1 MVIKYY
7 EKIAYICIFF
17 SFLIISFGNSETST
31 TKNENIIQ
39 IGEYKFTMKDLQEL
53 SELKKIKDNLKITN
67 EKQKIEIGNLKNL
80 GNKLLEENK
89 SNKKLINKLLKQN
102 NELLKQNKD
111 IKSKNEILTSNALEN
126 ENQKSIDAGEKE
138 FKENNNINFKM
149 LIFIAIL
156 FLLCA
161 IIVSVI
167 ARK

>member
-1 MVIKYY
+1 
-7 EKIAYICIFF
+7 
-17 SFLIISFGNSETST
+17 
-31 TKNENIIQ
+31 
-39 IGEYKFTMKDLQEL
+39 MKDLQEL
-53 SELKKIKDNLKITN
+53 SKIKNIKDNLEITN

-102 NELLKQNKD
+102 NELLKQNED

-138 FKENNNINFKM
+138 FKESNNINFKM

-156 FLLCA
+156 FLLSA

>member
-1 MVIKYY
+1 MKKLLTFI
-7 EKIAYICIFF
+7 IFF

-53 SELKKIKDNLKITN
+53 SEIKKIKDNLKITN
-67 EKQKIEIGNLKNL
+67 EKQKIEIENLKNL

-102 NELLKQNKD
+102 NELINQNKD
-111 IKSKNEILTSNALEN
+111 IKSKNEILTSNVLEN
-126 ENQKSIDAGEKE
+126 ENQKSIDAAEKE
-138 FKENNNINFKM
+138 FKENNNINYKM
-149 LIFIAIL
+149 LIFISIL

-161 IIVSVI
+161 ILVSVV

>member
-1 MVIKYY
+1 MKKLLTFI
-7 EKIAYICIFF
+7 IFF
-17 SFLIISFGNSETST
+17 GFLIISFANSETST

-53 SELKKIKDNLKITN
+53 SKLKKIKDNLKIIN
-67 EKQKIEIGNLKNL
+67 KKQKIEIENLKNL

-89 SNKKLINKLLKQN
+89 SNKKLIDKLLKQN

-111 IKSKNEILTSNALEN
+111 MKSKNEILTSNALEN
-126 ENQKSIDAGEKE
+126 DNQKLIEEKEKE

-149 LIFIAIL
+149 LIFITIL

-161 IIVSVI
+161 TIVAAV

>member
-1 MVIKYY
+1 MKKLLTFI
-7 EKIAYICIFF
+7 IFF
-17 SFLIISFGNSETST
+17 SFLIISFAISETST

-53 SELKKIKDNLKITN
+53 SEIKKIKDNLEITN

-111 IKSKNEILTSNALEN
+111 IKSKNETLTSNALEN

-156 FLLCA
+156 FLLSA

>member
-1 MVIKYY
+1 MKKLLTFI
-7 EKIAYICIFF
+7 IFF
-17 SFLIISFGNSETST
+17 SFLTISFGISETST

-53 SELKKIKDNLKITN
+53 SEIKKIKDNLKITN
-67 EKQKIEIGNLKNL
+67 EKQKIEIKNLKNL
-80 GNKLLEENK
+80 GNKLLDENK

-156 FLLCA
+156 FLLSA

>member
-1 MVIKYY
+1 MMKKLLTFI
-7 EKIAYICIFF
+7 IFF
-17 SFLIISFGNSETST
+17 IFLITSFANSETST

-39 IGEYKFTMKDLQEL
+39 IGQYKFTMKDLQEL
-53 SELKKIKDNLKITN
+53 SEIKKIKDNLKITN
-67 EKQKIEIGNLKNL
+67 EKQKIEIENLKNL

-111 IKSKNEILTSNALEN
+111 IKSKNEILTGNALEN
-126 ENQKSIDAGEKE
+126 ENQKSIDAAEKE

>member
-1 MVIKYY
+1 MKKLFTFI
-7 EKIAYICIFF
+7 IFF
-17 SFLIISFGNSETST
+17 TFLITTFSNSETST
-31 TKNENIIQ
+31 TNNENIIQ

-53 SELKKIKDNLKITN
+53 SKIKNIKDNLEITN

-102 NELLKQNKD
+102 NELLKQNED

-138 FKENNNINFKM
+138 FKESNNINFKM

-156 FLLCA
+156 FLLSA
-161 IIVSVI
+161 IIVSVV
-167 ARK
+167 ARR

>member
-1 MVIKYY
+1 MKKLLTFI
-7 EKIAYICIFF
+7 IFF
-17 SFLIISFGNSETST
+17 TFLITTFSNSETST
-31 TKNENIIQ
+31 TNNENIIQ

-53 SELKKIKDNLKITN
+53 SEIKKIKDNLKITN
-67 EKQKIEIGNLKNL
+67 EKQKIEIENLKNL

-89 SNKKLINKLLKQN
+89 SKKKLINKLLKQK
-102 NELLKQNKD
+102 NELVKQNKD
-111 IKSKNEILTSNALEN
+111 IKSKNEILKSNALEN
-126 ENQKSIDAGEKE
+126 ENQKSIDAGKKE

-156 FLLCA
+156 FLLSA

>member
-1 MVIKYY
+1 MKKLLAFI
-7 EKIAYICIFF
+7 IFF
-17 SFLIISFGNSETST
+17 SFLIIPFVNSQTST

-53 SELKKIKDNLKITN
+53 SELKKIKDNLKIIN
-67 EKQKIEIGNLKNL
+67 KKQKIEIENLKNL

-102 NELLKQNKD
+102 NELINQNKD
-111 IKSKNEILTSNALEN
+111 IKSKNEILTSNVLEN
-126 ENQKSIDAGEKE
+126 ENQKLIEDKEKE
-138 FKENNNINFKM
+138 FKENNNINLKM
-149 LIFIAIL
+149 LIFITIL

-161 IIVSVI
+161 TIVAAV

>member
-1 MVIKYY
+1 MKKLLTFI
-7 EKIAYICIFF
+7 IFF

-53 SELKKIKDNLKITN
+53 SEIKKIKDNLKITN
-67 EKQKIEIGNLKNL
+67 EKQKIEIKNLKNL

-102 NELLKQNKD
+102 SELLKQNKD
-111 IKSKNEILTSNALEN
+111 IKSKNEILSSNVLEN
-126 ENQKSIDAGEKE
+126 ENQKSVDEAEKE

-149 LIFIAIL
+149 LIFITIL

-161 IIVSVI
+161 TIVAAV

>member
-1 MVIKYY
+1 MKKLLAFI
-7 EKIAYICIFF
+7 IFF
-17 SFLIISFGNSETST
+17 SFLIIPFVNSETST

-53 SELKKIKDNLKITN
+53 SELKKIKDNLKIIN
-67 EKQKIEIGNLKNL
+67 KKQKIEIENLKNL

-149 LIFIAIL
+149 LIFITIL
-156 FLLCA
+156 FLLCVT
-161 IIVSVI
+161 IVAAV

>member
-1 MVIKYY
+1 M
-7 EKIAYICIFF
+7 IATF
-17 SFLIISFGNSETST
+17 SNSETST
-31 TKNENIIQ
+31 AKNENIIQ

-53 SELKKIKDNLKITN
+53 SEIKKIKDNLKITN
-67 EKQKIEIGNLKNL
+67 EKQKIEIKNLKNL
-80 GNKLLEENK
+80 ENKLLEENK

-138 FKENNNINFKM
+138 FKKNNNINFKM

-156 FLLCA
+156 FLLSA

>member
-1 MVIKYY
+1 MKKLLTFI
-7 EKIAYICIFF
+7 IFF
-17 SFLIISFGNSETST
+17 GFLIISFANSETST

-53 SELKKIKDNLKITN
+53 SKLKKIKDNLKIIN
-67 EKQKIEIGNLKNL
+67 KKQKIEIENLKNL

-89 SNKKLINKLLKQN
+89 SNKKLIDKLLKQN

-111 IKSKNEILTSNALEN
+111 MKSKNEILTSNALEN
-126 ENQKSIDAGEKE
+126 DNQKLIEEKEKE
-138 FKENNNINFKM
+138 FKENNNINLKM
-149 LIFIAIL
+149 LIFITVL

>member
-1 MVIKYY
+1 MKKLLTFI
-7 EKIAYICIFF
+7 IFF
-17 SFLIISFGNSETST
+17 SFLTISFGISETST

-53 SELKKIKDNLKITN
+53 SKIKKIKDNLEITN

-156 FLLCA
+156 FLLSA

>member
-1 MVIKYY
+1 MKKLLTFI
-7 EKIAYICIFF
+7 IFF
-17 SFLIISFGNSETST
+17 GFLIISFANSETST

-53 SELKKIKDNLKITN
+53 SKLKKIKDNLKIIN
-67 EKQKIEIGNLKNL
+67 EKQKIEIENLKNL

-89 SNKKLINKLLKQN
+89 SNKKLIDKLLKQN

-111 IKSKNEILTSNALEN
+111 MKSKNEILTSNALEN
-126 ENQKSIDAGEKE
+126 DNQKLIEEKEKE
-138 FKENNNINFKM
+138 FKENNNINLKM
-149 LIFIAIL
+149 LIFITIL

-161 IIVSVI
+161 TIVAAV

>member
-1 MVIKYY
+1 MKKLLTFI
-7 EKIAYICIFF
+7 IFF
-17 SFLIISFGNSETST
+17 TFLITTFSNSETST

-39 IGEYKFTMKDLQEL
+39 IGQYKFTMKDLQEL
-53 SELKKIKDNLKITN
+53 SEIKKIKDNLKITN
-67 EKQKIEIGNLKNL
+67 EKQKIEIENLKNL
-80 GNKLLEENK
+80 GNKLLEENE

-111 IKSKNEILTSNALEN
+111 IKSKNQILKSNALEN
-126 ENQKSIDAGEKE
+126 ENQKSIDAAEKE
-138 FKENNNINFKM
+138 FKENNNINLKM

-156 FLLCA
+156 FLLCT

>member
-1 MVIKYY
+1 MKKLLTFI
-7 EKIAYICIFF
+7 IFF
-17 SFLIISFGNSETST
+17 SFLTISFGISETST

-53 SELKKIKDNLKITN
+53 SEIKKIKDNLKITN

-156 FLLCA
+156 FLLSA

>member
-1 MVIKYY
+1 
-7 EKIAYICIFF
+7 
-17 SFLIISFGNSETST
+17 
-31 TKNENIIQ
+31 
-39 IGEYKFTMKDLQEL
+39 MKDLQEL
-53 SELKKIKDNLKITN
+53 SKIKNIKDNLEITN

-102 NELLKQNKD
+102 NELVKQNKD
-111 IKSKNEILTSNALEN
+111 IKSKNETLTSNALEN

-156 FLLCA
+156 FLLSA

>member
-1 MVIKYY
+1 MKKLLTFI
-7 EKIAYICIFF
+7 IFF

-53 SELKKIKDNLKITN
+53 SKIKKIKDNLEITN

-102 NELLKQNKD
+102 NELLKQNED

-156 FLLCA
+156 FLLSA

>member
-1 MVIKYY
+1 MKKLLTFI
-7 EKIAYICIFF
+7 IFF

-53 SELKKIKDNLKITN
+53 SKIKNIKDNLEITN

-102 NELLKQNKD
+102 NELLKQNED

-138 FKENNNINFKM
+138 FKESNNINFKM

-156 FLLCA
+156 FLLSA
-161 IIVSVI
+161 IIVSLV
-167 ARK
+167 ARR

>member
-1 MVIKYY
+1 MKKLLTFI
-7 EKIAYICIFF
+7 IFF

-31 TKNENIIQ
+31 AKNENIIQ
-39 IGEYKFTMKDLQEL
+39 IGEYKFTMKDLQKL
-53 SELKKIKDNLKITN
+53 SKIKKIKDNLKITN

-102 NELLKQNKD
+102 NELLKQNED

-149 LIFIAIL
+149 LIFITVL
-156 FLLCA
+156 FLLCTT
-161 IIVSVI
+161 IVAVV

>member
-1 MVIKYY
+1 MKKLLTFI
-7 EKIAYICIFF
+7 IFF

-53 SELKKIKDNLKITN
+53 SEIKKIKDNLKITN
-67 EKQKIEIGNLKNL
+67 EKQKIEIENLKNL

-102 NELLKQNKD
+102 NELLKQNED

-138 FKENNNINFKM
+138 FKESNNINFKM

-156 FLLCA
+156 FLLSA
-161 IIVSVI
+161 IIVSVV
-167 ARK
+167 ARR

>member
-1 MVIKYY
+1 MKKLLTFI
-7 EKIAYICIFF
+7 IFF
-17 SFLIISFGNSETST
+17 SFLIISFGISETST

-156 FLLCA
+156 FLLSA